1 MNNFK
6 DKNGLI
12 IECGM
17 DVIVPE
23 PNETDIYIFE
33 FVGMVDDIL
42 DNGNVIVSDGDGDF
56 FEIEAE
62 RLEIIES

>member
-6 DKNGLI
+6 DKNGLT
-12 IECGM
+12 IEVDCQ
-17 DVIVPE
+17 VLVPE
-23 PNETDIYIFE
+23 PNETDIHIFE

-56 FEIEAE
+56 FEVEPE
-62 RLEIIES
+62 RLIIES